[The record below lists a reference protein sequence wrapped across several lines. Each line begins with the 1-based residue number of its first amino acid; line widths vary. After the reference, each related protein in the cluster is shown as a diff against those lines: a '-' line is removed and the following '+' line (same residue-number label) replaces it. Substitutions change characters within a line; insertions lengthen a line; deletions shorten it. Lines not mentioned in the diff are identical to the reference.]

1 MKPHRL
7 FPLAWICLA
16 VSLLFTGGL
25 NGQISST
32 SSSTRPISEQFR
44 WMPVPATLS
53 SPGKPGDFASDGT
66 DLYIYTGTGRPPHSW
81 IVAGSGGGSGTV
93 TSVNNVD
100 PVGGNVQLTPD
111 DLGAQEAGSYATT
124 NSITPLTGGGPYTLT
139 LRDDLPG
146 LYDVTITAA
155 TTFAF
160 TPGGTKTKQ
169 SASVTAVVTGG
180 PWTITVPASTY
191 INGAV
196 SASTTTTLS
205 NGNHTIFVSTSNSGT
220 SYRFEHTSATL
231 GDPPTGAQ
239 PTTLIYRALGDSMVA
254 QSFALESITSA
265 TSMANGR
272 LYLEAVWLPVDT
284 VVTGVKWYQRVAG
297 NYTGDAFNGVALFSY
312 NAGTLTQVAISA
324 NTADCWKA
332 TSDSYSSLAFS
343 STYKAAAGLYFV
355 GALYHNSSQTTAP
368 SLGSGPAAVAYQVI
382 AGPGG
387 SKNPA
392 GYLSSQTSMPAST
405 TMGSLGTG
413 TSRVW
418 LTLY

>member
-1 MKPHRL
+1 M
-7 FPLAWICLA
+7 AWICLA
-16 VSLLFTGGL
+16 FSLLIPSGL
-25 NGQISST
+25 MGQVVST
-32 SSSTRPISEQFR
+32 SSSNKPISEQFR
-44 WMPVPATLS
+44 WMPVPATLT

-81 IVAGSGGGSGTV
+81 IVAGSGGGAVDSVNGQTGTV
-93 TSVNNVD
+93 VLDNEDV
-100 PVGGNVQLTPD
+100 
-111 DLGAQEAGSYATT
+111 GAQIAGSYA
-124 NSITPLTGGGPYTLT
+124 NAQSITDLSGGGPYALT
-139 LRDDLPG
+139 LQDDIPG
-146 LYDVTITAA
+146 QYNVTINAA
-155 TTFAF
+155 TTFSF
-160 TPGGTKTKQ
+160 TLGGSKAKQ
-169 SASVTAVVTGG
+169 SAQVTAVVTGG

-196 SASTTTTLS
+196 SASTTTTLA
-205 NGNHTIFVSTSNSGT
+205 NGNQTLWVSTNNTGT
-220 SYRFEHTSATL
+220 SYRFDHTSPAL

-254 QSFALESITSA
+254 QSFPLESITAA

-272 LYLEAVWLPVDT
+272 LYLEAIWLPVDT
-284 VVTGVKWYQRVAG
+284 VVTGVKWYQRVQG
-297 NYTGDAFNGVALFSY
+297 NYTGDSFNGVALFSY
-312 NAGTLTQVAISA
+312 NAGTLTQVAVSA

-332 TSDSYSSLAFS
+332 TADSYSSLAFS

-355 GALYHNSSQTTAP
+355 GALYHNSAQTTAP
-368 SLGSGPAAVAYQVI
+368 SIGSSPAVVAYQVI
-382 AGPGG
+382 QGPGG

-405 TMGSLGTG
+405 TMGALGTG